1 MTWRVRVP
9 YFRVEKILVRPSII
23 IVLVLSV
30 TKSLWIF
37 FEGIYPA
44 FGHFQYILKI
54 FILHYFS
61 EMDEL

>member
-23 IVLVLSV
+23 FIVLVLSV
-30 TKSLWIF
+30 TKVYGYFLKD
-37 FEGIYPA
+37 PA
-44 FGHFQYILKI
+44 FGDFQYILKI